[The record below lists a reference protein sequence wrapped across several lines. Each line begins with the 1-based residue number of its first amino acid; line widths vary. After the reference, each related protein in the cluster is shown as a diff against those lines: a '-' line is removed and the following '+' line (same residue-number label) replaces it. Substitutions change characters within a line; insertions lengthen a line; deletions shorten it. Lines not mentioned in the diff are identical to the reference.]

1 MTNYNWNWLAGS
13 NWHGWAT
20 GGVENRRRT
29 RHGSLGRWSMRL
41 AGGSADL
48 PSVER
53 YRKAAG
59 NPVKGK
65 RSVYRRGTRQD
76 QRGSDR
82 DRATHQ
88 PRRIGR
94 GMAPAVE
101 LDDGIGL
108 RDLEGRISAAIIS
121 EKMQH
126 SSANHWS
133 SHRKPLAKS
142 AVRNCLC

>member
-1 MTNYNWNWLAGS
+1 MTNCNWNWLAGS
-13 NWHGWAT
+13 NWRVAT

-29 RHGSLGRWSMRL
+29 RHGLLWDASQCGLLEAVLTFRALSGM
-41 AGGSADL
+41 
-48 PSVER
+48 
-53 YRKAAG
+53 KAAG

-65 RSVYRRGTRQD
+65 RSAYRRGTRQD

-121 EKMQH
+121 EKMPALFCQ
-126 SSANHWS
+126 
-133 SHRKPLAKS
+133 PLVEPQKTT
-142 AVRNCLC
+142 R

>member
-1 MTNYNWNWLAGS
+1 M
-13 NWHGWAT
+13 AT

-29 RHGSLGRWSMRL
+29 RHGLLWDASQCSLLEAVLTFRALSGM
-41 AGGSADL
+41 
-48 PSVER
+48 
-53 YRKAAG
+53 KAAG

-65 RSVYRRGTRQD
+65 RSAYRRGTRQD

-101 LDDGIGL
+101 LDDGIGRGPRRTNLGGNNL
-108 RDLEGRISAAIIS
+108 RKDASLFC
-121 EKMQH
+121 Q
-126 SSANHWS
+126 
-133 SHRKPLAKS
+133 PLVEPQIAT
-142 AVRNCLC
+142 R